1 MATLDP
7 VLWTK
12 GTLLTPQHLQAQDR
26 YLDEVLRFQL
36 AALNFCPWGFSRVA
50 VDREALAGGTF
61 VLTAVA
67 GRLPDGLLF
76 DAPAGDPLP
85 PPRPL
90 QTAWAPDQRALTVYL
105 AVPEY
110 RPGTR
115 NVTGGAA
122 NGAAANGAAAHGGAH
137 GAASA
142 RWRAEE
148 QLARDETTGLAE
160 RPIQVAR
167 ANLRLVL
174 EGEPAEGY
182 TALPVARVARS
193 AAGVLAPDP
202 GFVPPLLELAASDVL
217 GTTARRLVERAS
229 AKAAAVAGGR
239 RQRNR
244 GLADFSV
251 TDVASFWLLYTLNTH
266 LPALRHLAEVRGGHP
281 SALWEAMTALAGAL
295 TTFAPAAR
303 PLPAYDHLRLGPCF
317 AQLEARLLELLDT
330 AVPET
335 AVSLPLRAVRPAV
348 QAVAVDEERWFAA
361 PHWYLAVSAPVRQAE
376 LVPRVLHGCK
386 VGSADVVDTLIR
398 QALPGLELAHVPQP
412 PPAVPVKLDFLY
424 FALRRAGPAWEA
436 VARARN
442 LAVYVP
448 AELLDARMELVIA
461 LQ

>member
-36 AALNFCPWGFSRVA
+36 AALTFCPWGFARVA
-50 VDREALAGGTF
+50 VDRAALAGGTC

-67 GRLPDGLLF
+67 GRFPDGLLF
-76 DAPAGDPLP
+76 DAPGSDPLP
-85 PPRPL
+85 APRPL
-90 QTAWAPDQRALTVYL
+90 DTAWGQDQRALTVYL

-110 RPGTR
+110 RPGAR
-115 NVTGGAA
+115 NVVAGTGNGGA
-122 NGAAANGAAAHGGAH
+122 GGTTT
-137 GAASA
+137 A

-148 QLARDETTGLAE
+148 QVARDETTGLAE
-160 RPIQVAR
+160 RPIQIAR
-167 ANLRLVL
+167 PNLRLLL
-174 EGEPAEGY
+174 EGEPLEGY
-182 TALPVARVARS
+182 TALPVARLVRS
-193 AAGVLAPDP
+193 AAGAVALDP
-202 GFVPPLLELAASDVL
+202 AFVPPLLDLAASETL
-217 GTTARRLVERAS
+217 GGAARRLAERVA
-229 AKAAAVAGGR
+229 AKAGSLAGGR
-239 RQRNR
+239 RQRNQ

-266 LPALRHLAEVRGGHP
+266 LPALRHLAEVRRGHP

-295 TTFAPAAR
+295 LTFAPASR
-303 PLPAYDHLRLGPCF
+303 PLPMYEHLRPGECF
-317 AQLEARLLELLDT
+317 GQLEARLLELLET

-335 AVSLPLRAVRPAV
+335 AIALPLRLVRPGV
-348 QAVAVDEERWFAA
+348 QAVAVDQERWLSA
-361 PHWYLAVSAPVRQAE
+361 PQWYLAVSASMRQAD

-412 PPAVPVKLDFLY
+412 PPSVPVKLDHLY
-424 FALRRAGPAWEA
+424 FALRRAGPAWDA
-436 VARARN
+436 VVRARN

-448 AELLDARMELVIA
+448 AELLDARLELVIT